1 MLGKIVSCSVK
12 KRRAYQGCV
21 IVCEIILTVQQVV
34 TDIVF
39 LLLVFLF
46 VFSLLVF
53 LPLVSLADR
62 SQVLSLDLPSFLFIP
77 AFYAISSTHGITAI
91 FVHMVLRGTSL
102 FFSFSEL

>member
-12 KRRAYQGCV
+12 KRRAYQGRV

-46 VFSLLVF
+46 VFSLLVS
-53 LPLVSLADR
+53 LPLVS
-62 SQVLSLDLPSFLFIP
+62 
-77 AFYAISSTHGITAI
+77 
-91 FVHMVLRGTSL
+91 
-102 FFSFSEL
+102 